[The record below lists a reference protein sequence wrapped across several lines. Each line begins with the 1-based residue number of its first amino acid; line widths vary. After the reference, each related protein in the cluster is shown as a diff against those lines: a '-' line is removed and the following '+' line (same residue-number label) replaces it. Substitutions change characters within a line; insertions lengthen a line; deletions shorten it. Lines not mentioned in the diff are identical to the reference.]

1 MNAENEQKIKND
13 EEEEQE
19 EILDDDYLIQLHK
32 HLQVVKNKRKLAEK
46 DTNLINGRVR
56 MLREE
61 NKKNLKK
68 IEVTKKKLSI
78 PISPNYS
85 ANSTSLNFFS
95 NTISPK
101 INNKSHLHLEIDS
114 KLKNFKLH
122 PLITKQIEKDNRKE
136 KLNSL
141 SFKDF
146 TIVFD
151 EDENKN
157 KKGI

>member
-68 IEVTKKKLSI
+68 IEVTKKKQ
-78 PISPNYS
+78 N
-85 ANSTSLNFFS
+85 
-95 NTISPK
+95 
-101 INNKSHLHLEIDS
+101 
-114 KLKNFKLH
+114 
-122 PLITKQIEKDNRKE
+122 KE
-136 KLNSL
+136 K
-141 SFKDF
+141 
-146 TIVFD
+146 I
-151 EDENKN
+151 
-157 KKGI
+157 IY